1 MRIFRAGLL
10 VLCGVSVSIAQQNAS
25 SSQVPASPG
34 VSTMVKPAAAA
45 EITLPPSELSPKQVE
60 WLQKSMADWA
70 DLNRYRE
77 DDAQLPKPAPG
88 EQRVV
93 FLGDS
98 ITDSWGRRHGK
109 FFPGKPYINR
119 GISGQVTP
127 QMLVRFQQDVLALQP
142 SVVVILAGI
151 NDIAGNYGPETL
163 PQIEDNFRSMVAL
176 AKANHVRVVLSSVL
190 PAKLFP
196 WRRDVDPREE
206 VIALNKWLQSY
217 AAEQQLVFLNYYPSL
232 AESDGGMRPELA
244 EDKYIHPNDAGYA
257 VMEPL
262 AEAAI
267 EEALKRPQP

>member
-1 MRIFRAGLL
+1 MTIP
-10 VLCGVSVSIAQQNAS
+10 
-25 SSQVPASPG
+25 PADL
-34 VSTMVKPAAAA
+34 T
-45 EITLPPSELSPKQVE
+45 PKQVE
-60 WLQKSMADWA
+60 WLQRSMIDWPG
-70 DLNRYRE
+70 LNRYRE
-77 DDAQLPKPAPG
+77 EDAKLPKPANG

-119 GISGQVTP
+119 GISGQVTS

-163 PQIEDNFRSMVAL
+163 PQIEGNFRSMVAL

-196 WRRDVDPREE
+196 WRKEADPREE
-206 VIALNKWLQSY
+206 VIALNKWLASY
-217 AAEQQLVFLNYYPSL
+217 AAEQNVVFLNYFPAL
-232 AESDGGMRPELA
+232 ADNDGALRPELA

-267 EEALKRPQP
+267 AEALKRPQP